1 MNRRLSLWVTALSL
15 VVALGTTSA
24 VTGCAKRM
32 VSVETGQRVVCTYGE
47 IVSSTVH
54 TVRVPARE
62 AGKYSV
68 TTTRITCAKHTQ
80 LEKLYAEAQAALG
93 KKDLTT
99 AKAKLAEVVKID
111 ATYKSASSQLKAIQ
125 AGNTPTADGSSG
137 PGSSGST
144 GSTSTTPP
152 GSGTTPGGTKP
163 EGPVAS
169 LLVYTPDSIDGFK
182 ARPVVADAFSISRQ
196 YLSLSS
202 ADVSS
207 LVIVAE
213 QFRSSS
219 AAQNW
224 LKTNVRGR
232 YTRSADNVQIG
243 KRTAYLAT
251 DGQRFAIIAWT
262 EGPIAVAI
270 EADAGSGPT
279 SAFTLLKA
287 VANDI
292 VH

>member
-1 MNRRLSLWVTALSL
+1 MSRRLSLWVTGLSL

-47 IVSSTVH
+47 IVSSTVR

-68 TTTRITCAKHTQ
+68 TTKRITCARHTQ

-93 KKDLTT
+93 KNDLTT

-144 GSTSTTPP
+144 GSTSTPP
-152 GSGTTPGGTKP
+152 GGGTTPGGTKP

-169 LLVYTPDSIDGFK
+169 LLIYTPDSIDGFK

-196 YLSLSS
+196 YLPLSS
-202 ADVSS
+202 GDISS

-219 AAQNW
+219 AAQDW

-232 YTRSADNVQIG
+232 YMRSADNVQIG

-251 DGQRFAIIAWT
+251 DGRRFAIIAWS

-270 EADAGSGPT
+270 EADAGSNPS

-292 VH
+292 AH